1 MLIRETSRQ
10 LTWLLLTKRP
20 ENLLRLV
27 PEDILLQSW
36 IGTTVEDQRRAEER
50 IPRLLATP
58 ASVRF
63 VSCEPLLEAVSLASW
78 LGSEQ
83 ISWVIVGGESGGHA
97 RPFEVRWARILLQQ
111 CRDAGVPFFMKQLG
125 SNVQHPNSDAWTRDP
140 VRIEHQGTAP
150 YHRVLLCARAGEN
163 PHEWPED
170 LRVREWPQ

>member
-1 MLIRETSRQ
+1 
-10 LTWLLLTKRP
+10 
-20 ENLLRLV
+20 V

-36 IGTTVEDQRRAEER
+36 IGTTVEDQRRAEQR
-50 IPRLLATP
+50 IPHLLATP

-97 RPFEVRWARILLQQ
+97 RPFEVRWARTLLQQ
-111 CRDAGVPFFMKQLG
+111 CRAAGVPFFMKQLG
-125 SNVQHPNSDAWTRDP
+125 SNVQHPKNAPSTRDP
-140 VRIEHQGTAP
+140 VRIRLQGTSAYVP
-150 YHRVLLCARAGEN
+150 ILLRARAGED